1 MKRIAAIS
9 ALMLSIATSA
19 SPSDLAAKMIDA
31 VRRADADGCVETQL
45 FCNTTTQGRL
55 AAGDCTTSNGF
66 LIDDFQFA
74 GSAGQFVTI
83 TVTPTSP
90 SFTNPVI
97 VLVPPAS
104 DASKTPLVEGPAPV
118 TLRYLLA
125 STGTW
130 SIGVST
136 TDLFATGSYNISLSC
151 DIDTS
156 SEPQNCVFQELA
168 CSQRLDWELTSASCR
183 FTPPGNTVFA
193 GFFLPSDVGTTITI
207 TAQTIGDFRP
217 RAEIF
222 ESCSSAALAFDTTRT
237 NTSATAT
244 YTITRPGDYYGIV
257 TSVDDFGVGFFTVNV
272 TCVLPPCAPPVII
285 NQPASVTLPAGS
297 TAFVSVDAIGTAPFH
312 YRWTELGDP
321 LTTIGTD
328 SPQFKTPVLQRTQQY
343 QVVVS
348 NACGSVTSQTAT
360 VTVTQPPRRHAAKH

>member
-97 VLVPPAS
+97 VLVPPS
-104 DASKTPLVEGPAPV
+104 IDASKTPLVEGPAPV
-118 TLRYLLA
+118 TLRYRLA

-136 TDLFATGSYNISLSC
+136 TDLFASGSYNISLNC
-151 DIDTS
+151 ETDTS
-156 SEPQNCVFQELA
+156 SNPQNCTFQELA
-168 CSQRLDWELTSASCR
+168 CGQRLDWELTSTSCR
-183 FTPPGNTVFA
+183 FTPPDNKVFA
-193 GFFLPSDVGTTITI
+193 AFFLPSDVGTTVTI
-207 TAQTIGDFRP
+207 NAQTTGDFRP
-217 RAEIF
+217 RAAIF
-222 ESCSSAALAFDTTRT
+222 ESSSGAALAFDTTRT
-237 NTSATAT
+237 DTSATAT
-244 YTITRPGDYYGIV
+244 YRITQPGEYYGIV

-272 TCVLPPCAPPVII
+272 TCILPPCAPPVII

-297 TAFVSVDAIGTAPFH
+297 TALVSVDAIGTAPLH
-312 YRWTELGDP
+312 YRWSELGDP
-321 LTTIGTD
+321 GTTIGID
-328 SPQFKTPVLQRTQQY
+328 SPQFKTPTLQHTQQY

-348 NACGSVTSQTAT
+348 NACGAITSQTAT
-360 VTVTQPPRRHAAKH
+360 VTITPPPRRHAAKH